1 MLGTQ
6 MKFVDYISVRDGFC
20 HCCKRIFIG
29 LTHVIQHKINTGNAA
44 AIKQAPRRIPL
55 AQRKEV
61 EDEIDKMLDNN
72 VIDVHQVLNWLYTF
86 PWFH

>member
-1 MLGTQ
+1 M
-6 MKFVDYISVRDGFC
+6 
-20 HCCKRIFIG
+20 
-29 LTHVIQHKINTGNAA
+29 
-44 AIKQAPRRIPL
+44 QARRRIPL

-72 VIDVHQVLNWLYTF
+72 VIVPSINQAHAYVHQVLNWLYTF